1 MESTYLQVMPFMLL
15 HRVKKP
21 IMAPNS
27 RKNAR
32 QDKSATH
39 YSEDVDCENR
49 MDSRFFRPDTER
61 PFCTYWHHVFLQ
73 GYVSLIYTYTCI
85 DGPYP

>member
-1 MESTYLQVMPFMLL
+1 MPFMLL

-49 MDSRFFRPDTER
+49 MGT
-61 PFCTYWHHVFLQ
+61 
-73 GYVSLIYTYTCI
+73 LIKI
-85 DGPYP
+85 F

>member
-1 MESTYLQVMPFMLL
+1 MPFMLL

-49 MDSRFFRPDTER
+49 MGIVDFLGQTQRDLFAHIGIMY
-61 PFCTYWHHVFLQ
+61 FCKGRYIIN
-73 GYVSLIYTYTCI
+73 SLAKIYTNLYLV
-85 DGPYP
+85 

>member
-1 MESTYLQVMPFMLL
+1 MPFMLL

-49 MDSRFFRPDTER
+49 MGIVDFFRPDTER
-61 PFCTYWHHVFLQ
+61 DLFAQFGIMYFCKGICLIN
-73 GYVSLIYTYTCI
+73 SLAKIYTNLYLV
-85 DGPYP
+85 